1 MKSILL
7 LPLALLCALP
17 SCAPKG
23 EIVLVPDNVPRLFRN
38 RSVQAVSFAGQY
50 PEATAIACCPCLV
63 RSPYTGKVVRVKSVK
78 PGYLAQDP
86 TVDCAVRYFRVPV
99 ESRLGVNVVQE
110 EVITNTK

>member
-50 PEATAIACCPCLV
+50 PEATPIRCCPCLV

-78 PGYLAQDP
+78 PGYIAKDP
-86 TVDCAVRYFRVPV
+86 TVKCAVRYFRVPQDPSLDVVV
-99 ESRLGVNVVQE
+99 EQE
-110 EVITNTK
+110 IHTAK